1 MGKQVGILGDRAQ
14 DISCVNIVGLVA
26 FHMAQHVLHV
36 AHMALLHKTQA
47 GLVSG

>member
-1 MGKQVGILGDRAQ
+1 
-14 DISCVNIVGLVA
+14 
-26 FHMAQHVLHV
+26 MAQHVLHV